1 MGGPQHA
8 GATFLADVFGPSTTC
23 PVFICSLING
33 DAREGG
39 AGAGERF
46 VTTRVPEYISG
57 FARKWDTERRGVF
70 WCVGT
75 LTRDARRRAK
85 ETLAEINC
93 LHCDID
99 FKDLKLGGT
108 VSDSTFTFLR
118 L

>member
-57 FARKWDTERRGVF
+57 FARNRSTPVVRPKGCSARSRAAFGCPPTHPTR
-70 WCVGT
+70 
-75 LTRDARRRAK
+75 LTAQ
-85 ETLAEINC
+85 
-93 LHCDID
+93 
-99 FKDLKLGGT
+99 GG
-108 VSDSTFTFLR
+108 L
-118 L
+118 